1 MAQLWE
7 YVKMAVSNIR
17 MNRGR
22 SFLTMLGIIIGVSSV
37 ILIMSIGNGAKA
49 EMEEE
54 LTSVAGGQIYIS
66 VNSNLDGETPVITE
80 EDREALRGLEHVKGA
95 TSLANQWC
103 SVSTEKGNF
112 DAIIDFGN
120 PDSELSTSPDMLYG
134 QWFTWD
140 DYNAHRAVAVV
151 SELDAIRMFGTS
163 NVVGLTFEVDDGS
176 VIQDVRI
183 VGVKKAIEGTFVSSG
198 YGSYLDISMPM
209 TADWYWA
216 EYSDFE
222 SVYIFAET
230 GYAKEVT
237 ERAISLLES
246 RHEIF
251 GEDAFMSEDFDS
263 QMASVMQVLDM
274 ITIFIMLV
282 AGISSGRRDR
292 RYEHH
297 AGICYRTD
305 QRDRD
310 PESSGRT
317 DEVHPGPVSGRIGD
331 HHRDRRNDR
340 DHPRNCGSV
349 WNLLASDGHIPAAC
363 QHIGSPLCNTVFL
376 QRGNL
381 LRHLSGEEGGAS
393 KSDRGAP
400 EKLTGPWICPDQT
413 LSQCPVRIFFR
424 FFSSARKFLNLLPS
438 EYIIELS
445 NALKQKRRRTI
456 C

>member
-7 YVKMAVSNIR
+7 YIKMAVSNIQ

-66 VNSNLDGETPVITE
+66 VNSNLDGETPSITE
-80 EDREALRGLEHVKGA
+80 EDRDALREMEHVKGA
-95 TSLANQWC
+95 TSVMNQWS
-103 SVSTEKGNF
+103 SVATEKGTF
-112 DAIIDFGN
+112 DAIIDYGN
-120 PDSELSTSPDMLYG
+120 PDSEYSTSPEMLYG

-140 DYNAHRAVAVV
+140 DYNAHRAVAVIA
-151 SELDAIRMFGTS
+151 EMDAIRMFGTS
-163 NVVGLTFEVDDGS
+163 NVVGLTFELDDGS
-176 VIQDVRI
+176 GIQDVRI

-216 EYSDFE
+216 EYNDFD

-263 QMASVMQVLDM
+263 QMASIMQVLDM

-282 AGISSGRRDR
+282 AGISLLVGGIGVMNIMLVSVTERTREIGIRKALGARTKSILVQFLA
-292 RYEHH
+292 ESAIITGIGGMIGITLGI
-297 AGICYRTD
+297 AGAYGVCSLPIVTFP
-305 QRDRD
+305 
-310 PESSGRT
+310 PE
-317 DEVHPGPVSGRIGD
+317 VSISAVVFATLFSCSVGIFFGIYPARKAAHLSPIEAL
-331 HHRDRRNDR
+331 RRN
-340 DHPRNCGSV
+340 
-349 WNLLASDGHIPAAC
+349 
-363 QHIGSPLCNTVFL
+363 
-376 QRGNL
+376 
-381 LRHLSGEEGGAS
+381 
-393 KSDRGAP
+393 
-400 EKLTGPWICPDQT
+400 
-413 LSQCPVRIFFR
+413 
-424 FFSSARKFLNLLPS
+424 
-438 EYIIELS
+438 
-445 NALKQKRRRTI
+445 
-456 C
+456 

>member
-7 YVKMAVSNIR
+7 YIKMAVSNIR

-66 VNSNLDGETPVITE
+66 VNSNLDGETPSITE
-80 EDREALRGLEHVKGA
+80 EDRDALREMEHVKGA
-95 TSLANQWC
+95 TSVMNQWS
-103 SVSTEKGNF
+103 SVATEKGTF
-112 DAIIDFGN
+112 DAIIDYGN
-120 PDSELSTSPDMLYG
+120 PDSEYSTSPEMLYG

-140 DYNAHRAVAVV
+140 DYNAHRAVAVIA
-151 SELDAIRMFGTS
+151 EMDAIRMFGTS
-163 NVVGLTFEVDDGS
+163 NVVGLTFELDDGS
-176 VIQDVRI
+176 GIQDVRI

-216 EYSDFE
+216 EYNDFD

-263 QMASVMQVLDM
+263 QMASIMQVLDM

-282 AGISSGRRDR
+282 AGISLLVGGIGVMNIMLVSVTERTREFGIRKALGARTKSILVQFLA
-292 RYEHH
+292 ESAIITGIGGMIGITLGI
-297 AGICYRTD
+297 AGAYGVCSLPIVTFP
-305 QRDRD
+305 
-310 PESSGRT
+310 PE
-317 DEVHPGPVSGRIGD
+317 VSISAVVFATLFSCSVGIFFGIYPARKAAHLSPIEAL
-331 HHRDRRNDR
+331 RRN
-340 DHPRNCGSV
+340 
-349 WNLLASDGHIPAAC
+349 
-363 QHIGSPLCNTVFL
+363 
-376 QRGNL
+376 
-381 LRHLSGEEGGAS
+381 
-393 KSDRGAP
+393 
-400 EKLTGPWICPDQT
+400 
-413 LSQCPVRIFFR
+413 
-424 FFSSARKFLNLLPS
+424 
-438 EYIIELS
+438 
-445 NALKQKRRRTI
+445 
-456 C
+456 

>member
-1 MAQLWE
+1 
-7 YVKMAVSNIR
+7 MAVSNIR

-66 VNSNLDGETPVITE
+66 VNSNLDGETPSITE
-80 EDREALRGLEHVKGA
+80 EDRDALREMEHVKGA
-95 TSLANQWC
+95 TSVMNQWS
-103 SVSTEKGNF
+103 SVATEKGTF
-112 DAIIDFGN
+112 DAIIDYGN
-120 PDSELSTSPDMLYG
+120 PDSEYSTSPEMLYG

-140 DYNAHRAVAVV
+140 DYNAHRAVAVIA
-151 SELDAIRMFGTS
+151 EMDAIRMFGTS
-163 NVVGLTFEVDDGS
+163 NVVGLTFELDDGS
-176 VIQDVRI
+176 GIQDVRI

-216 EYSDFE
+216 EYNDFD

-263 QMASVMQVLDM
+263 QMASIMQVLDM

-282 AGISSGRRDR
+282 AGISLLVGGIGVMNIMLVSVTERTREIGIRKALGARTKSILVQFLA
-292 RYEHH
+292 ESAIITGIGGMIGITLGI
-297 AGICYRTD
+297 AGAYGVCSLPIVTFP
-305 QRDRD
+305 
-310 PESSGRT
+310 PE
-317 DEVHPGPVSGRIGD
+317 VSISAVVFATLFSCSVGIFFGIYPARKAAHLSPIEAL
-331 HHRDRRNDR
+331 RRN
-340 DHPRNCGSV
+340 
-349 WNLLASDGHIPAAC
+349 
-363 QHIGSPLCNTVFL
+363 
-376 QRGNL
+376 
-381 LRHLSGEEGGAS
+381 
-393 KSDRGAP
+393 
-400 EKLTGPWICPDQT
+400 
-413 LSQCPVRIFFR
+413 
-424 FFSSARKFLNLLPS
+424 
-438 EYIIELS
+438 
-445 NALKQKRRRTI
+445 
-456 C
+456 

>member
-7 YVKMAVSNIR
+7 YIKMAVSNIR

-66 VNSNLDGETPVITE
+66 VNSNLDGETPSITE
-80 EDREALRGLEHVKGA
+80 EDRDALREMEHVKGA
-95 TSLANQWC
+95 TSVMNQWR
-103 SVSTEKGNF
+103 SVATEKGTF
-112 DAIIDFGN
+112 DAIIDYGN
-120 PDSELSTSPDMLYG
+120 PDSEYSTSPEMLYG

-140 DYNAHRAVAVV
+140 DYNAHRAVAVIA
-151 SELDAIRMFGTS
+151 EMDAIRMFGTS
-163 NVVGLTFEVDDGS
+163 NVVGLTFELDDGS
-176 VIQDVRI
+176 GIQDVRI

-216 EYSDFE
+216 EYNDFD

-263 QMASVMQVLDM
+263 QMASIMQVLDM

-282 AGISSGRRDR
+282 AGISLLVGGIGVMNIMLVSVTERTREIGIRKALGARTKSILVQFLA
-292 RYEHH
+292 ESAIITGIGGMIGITLGI
-297 AGICYRTD
+297 AGAYGVCSLPIVTFP
-305 QRDRD
+305 
-310 PESSGRT
+310 PE
-317 DEVHPGPVSGRIGD
+317 VSISAVVFATLFSCSVGIFFGIYPARKAAHLSPIEAL
-331 HHRDRRNDR
+331 RRN
-340 DHPRNCGSV
+340 
-349 WNLLASDGHIPAAC
+349 
-363 QHIGSPLCNTVFL
+363 
-376 QRGNL
+376 
-381 LRHLSGEEGGAS
+381 
-393 KSDRGAP
+393 
-400 EKLTGPWICPDQT
+400 
-413 LSQCPVRIFFR
+413 
-424 FFSSARKFLNLLPS
+424 
-438 EYIIELS
+438 
-445 NALKQKRRRTI
+445 
-456 C
+456 

>member
-37 ILIMSIGNGAKA
+37 ILIMSIGNGAKS

-54 LTSVAGGQIYIS
+54 LTSVAGGQIYLS
-66 VNSNLDGETPVITE
+66 VNSNLEGEKPVITE
-80 EDREALRGLEHVKGA
+80 EDRDALRELEHVKGA
-95 TSLANQWC
+95 TSLMNQW
-103 SVSTEKGNF
+103 STISTDKGNF
-112 DAIIDFGN
+112 DAIIDYGN
-120 PDSELSTSPDMLYG
+120 PDSEYTNSPEMLYG

-151 SELDAIRMFGTS
+151 SEMDAVRMFGTS
-163 NVVGLTFEVDDGS
+163 DVVGLTFEMDDGS
-176 VIQDVRI
+176 GLQDVRI

-216 EYSDFE
+216 EYNDFD
-222 SVYIFAET
+222 SVYIFVET

-282 AGISSGRRDR
+282 AGISLLVG
-292 RYEHH
+292 
-297 AGICYRTD
+297 GIGVMNIMLVSVTERTREIGIRKALGARTRSILI
-305 QRDRD
+305 QFLA
-310 PESSGRT
+310 ESAIITGIGGMIGITLGVLGAYGVCSLPMVTFPPR
-317 DEVHPGPVSGRIGD
+317 VSVSAVVFATLFSCSVGIFFGIYPARKAAHLSPIEAL
-331 HHRDRRNDR
+331 RRN
-340 DHPRNCGSV
+340 
-349 WNLLASDGHIPAAC
+349 
-363 QHIGSPLCNTVFL
+363 
-376 QRGNL
+376 
-381 LRHLSGEEGGAS
+381 
-393 KSDRGAP
+393 
-400 EKLTGPWICPDQT
+400 
-413 LSQCPVRIFFR
+413 
-424 FFSSARKFLNLLPS
+424 
-438 EYIIELS
+438 
-445 NALKQKRRRTI
+445 
-456 C
+456 

>member
-37 ILIMSIGNGAKA
+37 ILIMSIGNGAKS

-54 LTSVAGGQIYIS
+54 LTSVAGGQIYLS
-66 VNSNLDGETPVITE
+66 VNSNLEGEKPVITE
-80 EDREALRGLEHVKGA
+80 EDRDALRELEHVKGA
-95 TSLANQWC
+95 TSLMNQW
-103 SVSTEKGNF
+103 STISTDKGNF
-112 DAIIDFGN
+112 DAIIDYGN
-120 PDSELSTSPDMLYG
+120 PDSEYTNSPEMLYG

-151 SELDAIRMFGTS
+151 SEMDAVRMFGTS
-163 NVVGLTFEVDDGS
+163 NVVGLTFEMDDGS
-176 VIQDVRI
+176 GLQDVRI

-216 EYSDFE
+216 EYNDFD

-282 AGISSGRRDR
+282 AGISLLVG
-292 RYEHH
+292 
-297 AGICYRTD
+297 GIGVMNIMLVSVTERTREIGIRKALGARTRSILI
-305 QRDRD
+305 QFLA
-310 PESSGRT
+310 ESAIITGIGGMIGITLGVLGAYGVCSLPMVTFPPR
-317 DEVHPGPVSGRIGD
+317 VSVSAVVFATLFSCSVGIFFGIYPARKAAHLSPIEAL
-331 HHRDRRNDR
+331 RRN
-340 DHPRNCGSV
+340 
-349 WNLLASDGHIPAAC
+349 
-363 QHIGSPLCNTVFL
+363 
-376 QRGNL
+376 
-381 LRHLSGEEGGAS
+381 
-393 KSDRGAP
+393 
-400 EKLTGPWICPDQT
+400 
-413 LSQCPVRIFFR
+413 
-424 FFSSARKFLNLLPS
+424 
-438 EYIIELS
+438 
-445 NALKQKRRRTI
+445 
-456 C
+456 